1 MFGAASLLSL
11 LVAFVFVRRVAV
23 NAASN
28 GNRTSN
34 RQRSDLE
41 HQHTH
46 TQQQNIWARAFF
58 LRAPN
63 LYIAL
68 SLSLAKCHI
77 RVPFAA
83 EIQQRN
89 KINRNNRQCGVFV
102 VVAICY
108 QCVYQL
114 NLLL

>member
-46 TQQQNIWARAFF
+46 TQQNTWARAFF
-58 LRAPN
+58 LRAPKSISRC
-63 LYIAL
+63 LAL
-68 SLSLAKCHI
+68 A
-77 RVPFAA
+77 RQVPYKSAL
-83 EIQQRN
+83 RSGN
-89 KINRNNRQCGVFV
+89 STTK
-102 VVAICY
+102 
-108 QCVYQL
+108 
-114 NLLL
+114 

>member
-46 TQQQNIWARAFF
+46 THTAKHMGTSVF
-58 LRAPN
+58 LKGPKI
-63 LYIAL
+63 YI
-68 SLSLAKCHI
+68 SLS
-77 RVPFAA
+77 RSRSPS
-83 EIQQRN
+83 
-89 KINRNNRQCGVFV
+89 
-102 VVAICY
+102 AI
-108 QCVYQL
+108 
-114 NLLL
+114 